1 LSHLPLLEKFHG
13 QWPQPS
19 DVNRTDGPNNR
30 SLPNPPPRTVAAEK
44 LKFEITSSF
53 EHGTSILYPHLEFNP
68 ADYKVALHVSINDL
82 GLGPE
87 EKVIFIEMVGSR
99 YNQGKRE
106 VRLTADRFPNRI
118 ENKRY
123 LVVLLENLISETKK
137 LYKEASK
144 YQ

>member
-1 LSHLPLLEKFHG
+1 
-13 QWPQPS
+13 
-19 DVNRTDGPNNR
+19 
-30 SLPNPPPRTVAAEK
+30 
-44 LKFEITSSF
+44 
-53 EHGTSILYPHLEFNP
+53 
-68 ADYKVALHVSINDL
+68 
-82 GLGPE
+82 
-87 EKVIFIEMVGSR
+87 MVGSR